1 MELLNGTENPIRGLD
16 KNVWEY
22 CIMEN
27 IIETLTTRLKQIIVS
42 YDDFNTKLDTISS
55 IQTEFYS
62 SLSFYDKFI
71 NTKSIKRFND
81 AVKDTKIQIIEK
93 EIDELNK
100 LLNTYDTKCATVV
113 KMYAQNICSEIE
125 EINQQLTIIESIKTE
140 FISKYKKIEEE
151 FLNKRNTNIINLE
164 ELGRKFEI
172 YQDILKIQTLEF
184 ENKCKKKKYIIE
196 HPGSEFV
203 IINSE
208 RDFDKT
214 SNYYTYNLDNNIELT
229 KLGKFEKT
237 ELDRIYTNNRTSN
250 NIANYYIF
258 NNNGKEMIVN
268 SNQKEFLKEN
278 DSTGGGKPKKSR
290 RHKNK
295 KRRSSRRKN

>member
-1 MELLNGTENPIRGLD
+1 
-16 KNVWEY
+16 VWEY
-22 CIMEN
+22 CI
-27 IIETLTTRLKQIIVS
+27 IEFIG
-42 YDDFNTKLDTISS
+42 
-55 IQTEFYS
+55 
-62 SLSFYDKFI
+62 KFI
-71 NTKSIKRFND
+71 GFIGSNKD
-81 AVKDTKIQIIEK
+81 VKDTKNQII

-100 LLNTYDTKCATVV
+100 LLNTYDKECTTVV
-113 KMYAQNICSEIE
+113 KMYQQNICVDTKIK
-125 EINQQLTIIESIKTE
+125 EINLQLTRITKIETE
-140 FISKYKKIEEE
+140 FISKYRKIEEE
-151 FLNKRNTNIINLE
+151 FFNKGNSKINLE

-290 RHKNK
+290 RRKNK